1 MYIFMLCT
9 KSLYFSGHSEEMG
22 RMQWREPDRSEK
34 CRVDQWGWLVWFV
47 PSFDNKKYKK
57 ITRFCIPVFED
68 GKLCIAFVNLL
79 KLSKPFVLSNEN
91 FRAGLNI
98 LRFFASN
105 TSRAQL

>member
-1 MYIFMLCT
+1 MQVWSGLNPDPQFENLEKGFMYIFMLCT

-68 GKLCIAFVNLL
+68 GNL
-79 KLSKPFVLSNEN
+79 
-91 FRAGLNI
+91 
-98 LRFFASN
+98 
-105 TSRAQL
+105 